1 MKKYLEYEKTIV
13 NLYKRGLMN
22 FDEASCSISGYLD
35 CLADMGIIEEDRKH
49 EEIRIATK
57 KLLEV

>member
-1 MKKYLEYEKTIV
+1 MKKYLEYEKSIV

-22 FDEASCSISGYLD
+22 FDEASHSISAYLE
-35 CLADMGIIEEDRKH
+35 CLTDIGIIEEDRKH